1 MDTESALTMVW
12 RKRHMGWFGLGIL
25 GIIVGYVVAD
35 RAFAEAG
42 GRHAKTTCHTSQT
55 AS

>member
-1 MDTESALTMVW
+1 MDTESAPTTVW
-12 RKRHMGWFGLGIL
+12 RKRHMGLLGLGIL

-35 RAFAEAG
+35 RAIAEAG
-42 GRHAKTTCHTSQT
+42 GRHASTTCHIPQT

>member
-1 MDTESALTMVW
+1 MSTENAPITVW
-12 RKRHMGWFGLGIL
+12 RKRHMGLLGLGIL

-35 RAFAEAG
+35 RAIAEAG